1 MGHFSSRRRR
11 ATNYE
16 KQKVSMSTQ
25 LEAVYMAGLFDG
37 EGCVEYT
44 QRFQKKRNNRPRGYL
59 CRIICCE
66 MAMTH
71 EPVMRWFHE
80 NTQLGVLRL
89 IIKSKQ
95 AGGKPHHKDQWR
107 WRCAHRDAY
116 KFAKLIISYTHVKR
130 KKLQQIIDHYEL
142 KQTQKNDK
150 LPLRYTDDRD
160 VRVHHAV
167 PGDGNN
173 LLK

>member
-1 MGHFSSRRRR
+1 
-11 ATNYE
+11 
-16 KQKVSMSTQ
+16 
-25 LEAVYMAGLFDG
+25 MAGLFDG
-37 EGCVEYT
+37 EGSVDYT
-44 QRFQKKRNNRPRGYL
+44 KRFHKRKNKPRAYWYQ
-59 CRIICCE
+59 CITCE
-66 MAMTH
+66 MAMTDK
-71 EPVMRWFHE
+71 PVMVWFHE
-80 NTQLGVLRL
+80 NTQLGVLRIL
-89 IIKSKQ
+89 IKSKQ

-116 KFAKLIISYTHVKR
+116 KFAKLIISYARVKR
-130 KKLQQIIDHYEL
+130 EKLQKIINHYDL

-160 VRVHHAV
+160 VRVHHTV

>member
-1 MGHFSSRRRR
+1 
-11 ATNYE
+11 
-16 KQKVSMSTQ
+16 MSTQ
-25 LEAVYMAGLFDG
+25 LAYMAGLFDG
-37 EGCVEYT
+37 EGSVDYT
-44 QRFQKKRNNRPRGYL
+44 KRFHKRKNKPRAYWYQ
-59 CRIICCE
+59 CITCE
-66 MAMTH
+66 MAMTDK
-71 EPVMRWFHE
+71 PVMVWFHE
-80 NTQLGVLRL
+80 NTQLGVLRIL
-89 IIKSKQ
+89 IKSKQ

-116 KFAKLIISYTHVKR
+116 KFAKLIISYARVKR
-130 KKLQQIIDHYEL
+130 EKLQKIINHYDL

-160 VRVHHAV
+160 VRVHHTV